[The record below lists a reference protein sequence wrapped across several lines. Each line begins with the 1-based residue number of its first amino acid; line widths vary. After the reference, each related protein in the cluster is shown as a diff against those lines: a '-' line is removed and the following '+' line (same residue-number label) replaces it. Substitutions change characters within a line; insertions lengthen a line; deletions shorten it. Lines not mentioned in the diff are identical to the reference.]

1 MEDIIILIDENGEEQ
16 EYELLDTV
24 EYEGEQYVVL
34 IRDEEDSVVIL
45 KVESE
50 EDEELS
56 LISCED
62 DVIEE
67 VYHIFKEKNTDNFDF
82 EDRISCGRAG
92 RVRLSPRGNRKQYEK
107 AARILCGPRCF
118 ISGGRPPLL
127 KVAG

>member
-1 MEDIIILIDENGEEQ
+1 MNHRSDFLRKGNVFGQRGKSMEDIIILIDENGEEQ

-82 EDRISCGRAG
+82 ED
-92 RVRLSPRGNRKQYEK
+92 
-107 AARILCGPRCF
+107 
-118 ISGGRPPLL
+118 
-127 KVAG
+127 

>member
-1 MEDIIILIDENGEEQ
+1 MEDIIILVDDNGVEQ
-16 EYELLDTV
+16 EYEVLDTV

-82 EDRISCGRAG
+82 ED
-92 RVRLSPRGNRKQYEK
+92 
-107 AARILCGPRCF
+107 
-118 ISGGRPPLL
+118 
-127 KVAG
+127 